1 MYKRSFS
8 RSYNEMAMRKKDF
21 NGSRTKSILIDK
33 RIYQDTSTMK
43 NNTLDYDSLNEH
55 IDRIMNRITKHAF

>member
-1 MYKRSFS
+1 
-8 RSYNEMAMRKKDF
+8 MAMRKKDF

-33 RIYQDTSTMK
+33 RIYQDTGAMK
-43 NNTLDYDSLNEH
+43 NNTLDYDALNEH